1 MARLLPSLAH
11 SGRVCSS
18 LVHFREPLMKLNF
31 WQLIGVALLVG
42 GAALLI
48 YREMNK
54 TPAPVNNP
62 AATTRPSK

>member
-1 MARLLPSLAH
+1 
-11 SGRVCSS
+11 
-18 LVHFREPLMKLNF
+18 MKLNF

-62 AATTRPSK
+62 PAATQPAK